1 VQSIAEA
8 LEDAF
13 SRGGG
18 HSEEAVAF
26 AKGYGADEV
35 FSGRWVPLLEAR

>member
-1 VQSIAEA
+1 

-18 HSEEAVAF
+18 HSDEAVQF
-26 AKGYGADEV
+26 AKGYAADTV
-35 FSGRWVPLLEAR
+35 FNERWVPLLEGR